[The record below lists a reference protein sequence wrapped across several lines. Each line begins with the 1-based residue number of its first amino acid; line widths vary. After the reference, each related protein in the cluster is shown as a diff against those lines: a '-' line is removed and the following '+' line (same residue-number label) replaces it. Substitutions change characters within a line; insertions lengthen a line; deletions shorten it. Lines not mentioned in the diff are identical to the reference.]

1 MDRFIKRNWNTG
13 LTWLLALAVF
23 AADFLFSLE
32 FDLTYFYPVILLT
45 GVFLR
50 EKNDIILLAVGM
62 TVMIVISA
70 TLKSASELSAE
81 EMLLRRLPVLASLAL
96 AAYLLIRYIDLR
108 QLEAKKELRF
118 SALFEHAS
126 SGILL
131 ADRQGSIVMVNPAA
145 EQLFGYEPNE
155 LIGQKIEA
163 LIPNRFAKKHVE
175 YRESFHEAP
184 KARAMGTGL
193 DLYAKRKNGEE
204 FPIEVS
210 LSPFRDDNKD
220 FIIAFV
226 IDNSVR
232 KAHEQ
237 SILNQ
242 KYELAQLSEALKELN
257 ENLEDKV
264 TVRTLEL
271 EEARN
276 SLSVALEKER
286 ELGDLKSRFV
296 SMASHEFRTPLS
308 AVLSSASL
316 ILSYAERLDIE
327 SIKKHAGRIKNA
339 VNGLNT
345 ILTEFLSLGKLE
357 DGKIKP
363 ALSPVNIPEA
373 IQDVCAEM
381 SMLFKAGQ
389 EYKHYHVGA
398 ETAMLDGGLIRNILV
413 NLISNAIKYSP
424 EDTLITIESEVTPTQ
439 AIIKVIDQGVGIPE
453 EDQKHLFGRFFRAQ
467 NVSNIH
473 GTGLGLYIVKR
484 YVEMLNGSI
493 GFESAPG
500 KGSTFT
506 ITFELGKS

>member
-296 SMASHEFRTPLS
+296 SMAHTSFARPSAPCSHRPRS
-308 AVLSSASL
+308 SSATPNAWTLKASRNTQVGSKMRSTDS
-316 ILSYAERLDIE
+316 ILS
-327 SIKKHAGRIKNA
+327 
-339 VNGLNT
+339 
-345 ILTEFLSLGKLE
+345 
-357 DGKIKP
+357 
-363 ALSPVNIPEA
+363 
-373 IQDVCAEM
+373 
-381 SMLFKAGQ
+381 
-389 EYKHYHVGA
+389 
-398 ETAMLDGGLIRNILV
+398 
-413 NLISNAIKYSP
+413 
-424 EDTLITIESEVTPTQ
+424 
-439 AIIKVIDQGVGIPE
+439 
-453 EDQKHLFGRFFRAQ
+453 
-467 NVSNIH
+467 
-473 GTGLGLYIVKR
+473 
-484 YVEMLNGSI
+484 
-493 GFESAPG
+493 
-500 KGSTFT
+500 
-506 ITFELGKS
+506 